1 MNEHLLRKAFLIVLT
16 GDINSIHLFVVLTE
30 DVICT
35 GIEKEEE
42 EEEEVGEEE
51 EIGEEEEEEDEV
63 GEEEEIGE
71 EVEKEVDVKGEF

>member
-35 GIEKEEE
+35 GIVVEEEEDEEE
-42 EEEEVGEEE
+42 EEEEEEE
-51 EIGEEEEEEDEV
+51 G

-71 EVEKEVDVKGEF
+71 EVEKEVEIKGEF